1 MWGQA
6 VSPCSLSYLCMH
18 WQISIFQTP
27 WFLWCDVSL
36 PWPKAIKWKNRVN
49 TSWMQTCWRFLLL
62 AWLGDFLWL
71 EDIQLIRYDPIK
83 IMNQIFVASRKFN
96 GCLQFINTKV
106 MLERS
111 SSVDITPKRQG
122 SDWHGYV
129 NNLRPRCQGCLGT
142 DQLAALFRQKLSNR
156 QTSGAS
162 LCWIAML
169 APRDEKIQIHV
180 RRDPNYFCTWYD
192 TSWKVWRTLKQP
204 CPKRLIL
211 PLPMLFYSIYSIF
224 CLYVYTVASMLETQ
238 EYTLRMPWPIQQSTS
253 LEGSIVGV
261 ESGPF
266 PVI

>member
-6 VSPCSLSYLCMH
+6 VSPCSLSYICMH

-62 AWLGDFLWL
+62 AWLGDFFWL

-83 IMNQIFVASRKFN
+83 IMNQVFVASRKFN

-106 MLERS
+106 MPERS

-142 DQLAALFRQKLSNR
+142 DQLAAFFRQKLSNR
-156 QTSGAS
+156 QTSRAS
-162 LCWIAML
+162 LCLIAML
-169 APRDEKIQIHV
+169 VPRDEKIQIESCSPRSKLFLHVIWHVLKGMAHPQITLSKVFDPSTSNALLLYISSAYMYHSSFHV
-180 RRDPNYFCTWYD
+180 RNP
-192 TSWKVWRTLKQP
+192 
-204 CPKRLIL
+204 
-211 PLPMLFYSIYSIF
+211 
-224 CLYVYTVASMLETQ
+224 
-238 EYTLRMPWPIQQSTS
+238 EYTLRMPWPTQQSTS